1 MEIEIIYQNFV
12 TILEYLAFYIAP
24 ACFIAWLLIKFYIKH
39 YVKNSFDKDSE
50 EFKPMTSL
58 VACSVSPMKTG
69 LGITSLS

>member
-50 EFKPMTSL
+50 EFKLQKLFSNFRGN
-58 VACSVSPMKTG
+58 KED
-69 LGITSLS
+69 